1 MLCVCVYVCVCVC
14 VCALQSLSHIWH
26 FETPWTVACQAPV
39 SMKFS
44 RQEYWSGLCFL
55 LQGIFMT
62 QGLNP
67 HLHCRQILYHCATW
81 KVPCQ
86 ISIRLYG
93 WERTK
98 NLRVFLAVQRTNV
111 ALGFL
116 SCVLFSPLLDYNLC
130 WLLWSRYRIYVYI
143 YIYI

>member
-1 MLCVCVYVCVCVC
+1 MLCVCVCVC
-14 VCALQSLSHIWH
+14 VLQSLSHIRH

-39 SMKFS
+39 SVKFS

-55 LQGIFMT
+55 LQRLFVT

-67 HLHCRQILYHCATW
+67 HLLHCRQILYCCTTW

-86 ISIRLYG
+86 IIICLYG

-98 NLRVFLAVQRTNV
+98 NLIVFLAEQRTSV
-111 ALGFL
+111 ALVFL
-116 SCVLFSPLLDYNLC
+116 SCVLFSLFLDYSLC
-130 WLLWSRYRIYVYI
+130 WLL
-143 YIYI
+143 